1 MEIAYREIF
10 TTISIKSL
18 KNNNYLILEFKIN
31 NFIICKST
39 NGIQLC
45 LNHTKI
51 SILINLLKRY
61 SVV

>member
-39 NGIQLC
+39 NGI
-45 LNHTKI
+45 
-51 SILINLLKRY
+51 
-61 SVV
+61 